1 MCQVLEIFHFRVYT
15 DRIQGFLTQV
25 GIYVYFNLAFTPRV
39 MLIFPKIILCSL
51 SLIRNWEFTL
61 LIERRTSVFKH
72 LMVSYNSFIISTI
85 IDL

>member
-39 MLIFPKIILCSL
+39 MLIFPKIILSSL
-51 SLIRNWEFTL
+51 SLIRNWEFTTYRAPNFGL
-61 LIERRTSVFKH
+61 QALNGK
-72 LMVSYNSFIISTI
+72 L
-85 IDL
+85 